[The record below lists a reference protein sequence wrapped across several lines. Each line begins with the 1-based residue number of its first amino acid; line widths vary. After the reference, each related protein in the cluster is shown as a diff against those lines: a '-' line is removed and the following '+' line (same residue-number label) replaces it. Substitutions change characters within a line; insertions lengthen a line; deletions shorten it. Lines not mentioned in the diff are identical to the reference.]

1 MDLGQRLKDKVAVIT
16 GGASGI
22 GLGLATA
29 LLEDGARGVAVL
41 DVEAA
46 ALDAAVAQLRSG
58 FPDAT
63 VVGLTCD
70 VADATAVEAA
80 AAEAW
85 DALGGAEV
93 VCLNA
98 GVFAGGAAW
107 ETTEADWDWVLG
119 VNLRGV
125 VNGVRAFVPRLIEA
139 GAPGHVVITASIA
152 GVVAAPASAVYC
164 TSKFAAVGLA
174 ESLHHDLQLAG
185 ASHVAASVVCP
196 GMVATNIDHGDRNR
210 PASLGTATDTAT
222 SRLATEAI
230 AETLGGPDAL
240 SPLEGARHALAQVK
254 AGRFYATTHAGDL
267 WERLVANEN
276 DDRLAGRPPR
286 FQMYE

>member
-1 MDLGQRLKDKVAVIT
+1 MDDFTGVGAVVT

-85 DALGGAEV
+85 DALGGVEV

-119 VNLRGV
+119 GDC
-125 VNGVRAFVPRLIEA
+125 RAA
-139 GAPGHVVITASIA
+139 G
-152 GVVAAPASAVYC
+152 
-164 TSKFAAVGLA
+164 
-174 ESLHHDLQLAG
+174 
-185 ASHVAASVVCP
+185 
-196 GMVATNIDHGDRNR
+196 
-210 PASLGTATDTAT
+210 
-222 SRLATEAI
+222 
-230 AETLGGPDAL
+230 
-240 SPLEGARHALAQVK
+240 
-254 AGRFYATTHAGDL
+254 
-267 WERLVANEN
+267 
-276 DDRLAGRPPR
+276 
-286 FQMYE
+286 

>member
-1 MDLGQRLKDKVAVIT
+1 MDDFTGARAVVT

-22 GLGLATA
+22 GFGLATA
-29 LLEDGARGVAVL
+29 LLEAGA
-41 DVEAA
+41 
-46 ALDAAVAQLRSG
+46 AAVAVADVELGALDDAVERLRAADLG
-58 FPDAT
+58 GE
-63 VVGLTCD
+63 VIGLHCD
-70 VADATAVEAA
+70 VTDPASVEAMAA
-80 AAEAW
+80 AAWEE
-85 DALGGAEV
+85 LGSVQV

-125 VNGVRAFVPRLIEA
+125 INGIRAFVPDLIEA
-139 GAPGHVVITASIA
+139 GDPAHVLITASIA
-152 GVVAAPASAVYC
+152 GIVAAPASAVYC

-185 ASHVAASVVCP
+185 ATHVATSVICP
-196 GMVATNIDHGDRNR
+196 GMVATNIDHGHRNR
-210 PASLGTATDTAT
+210 PSSLGDATDTPT
-222 SRLATEAI
+222 SNLATTAI
-230 AETLGGPDAL
+230 AETLASDDAL
-240 SPLEGARHALAQVK
+240 DPLVGARHALEQARS
-254 AGRFYATTHAGDL
+254 GRFYTTTHAGDL
-267 WERLVANEN
+267 WDRLVANEN